1 MEEDIVSEVDPVDVD
16 SWDINQPET
25 YGRIFQDAIERAGQG
40 ADDAYRA
47 ELLTQIARTEGLR
60 GNFAE
65 AHAVLDRA
73 NSLISPEMKRARI
86 KYLLERGRALNSAGD
101 AEAAIPLF
109 RDAWDLAE
117 SSNEEYLALDA
128 AHMLGIADEPA
139 GQLKWSLVAIE
150 RAEKSS
156 DARTQK
162 WLGPLYNNVGWT
174 YHDLG
179 EYDIALEYFEKSYA
193 FRRERNQPNEAR
205 IASWTVGR
213 ALRSLGRYQAA
224 LELQESNRRAAE
236 EAGQPGGYIS
246 EEIAE
251 CLLALGKPTEAKPY
265 FSRAFAVLSQDPW
278 LAQNE
283 PDRLRRLAQLGDVSA
298 TDTDASERTHRT
310 GTSDCN

>member
-47 ELLTQIARTEGLR
+47 ELLTQLARTEGLR

-73 NSLISPEMKRARI
+73 NSLISP
-86 KYLLERGRALNSAGD
+86 
-101 AEAAIPLF
+101 EAAIPLF

-193 FRRERNQPNEAR
+193 FRRERNQPNETR

-246 EEIAE
+246 EEIGE
-251 CLLALGKPTEAKPY
+251 CLLALGKPTEAKPH

-278 LAQNE
+278 LVQNE
-283 PDRLRRLAQLGDVSA
+283 PDRLRRLGQLGDVSA

-310 GTSDCN
+310 GTSDGN